1 MGVAVRAGEPC
12 PKCGRIIDWVERRV
26 VNGHVYMYAAHV
38 SVVDGKRK
46 ITKCYF
52 GPDRYT
58 YATKTHSD
66 MGIELKGMAYE
77 IDSGPGSRFLDYIND
92 LANKLTVQAQGGAL
106 DLERARQWLKAVRE
120 ATARLQS
127 LADRLEGYVRQL
139 EAQGGEGAA
148 ALAAPN
154 ETVARPQPVEAPPVT
169 AAQTTEA
176 RPGEGEAYR
185 MVSMLVGLAPEE
197 VERQVRELL
206 EAARELKRAQASR

>member
-1 MGVAVRAGEPC
+1 MAVQAGKPC
-12 PKCGRIIDWVERRV
+12 PKCGRVIDWVERRV
-26 VNGHVYMYAAHV
+26 VNGHVYVYAAHV
-38 SVVDGKRK
+38 SVVDGKKK
-46 ITKCYF
+46 ITKCYL

-66 MGIELKGMAYE
+66 MGMELKGMAYE

-106 DLERARQWLKAVRE
+106 DLERARGWLRAVRE

-127 LADRLEGYVRQL
+127 LADMLEGYVRQL
-139 EAQGGEGAA
+139 EAQEAGAA

-154 ETVARPQPVEAPPVT
+154 DTVARPQPLKAPQVT
-169 AAQTTEA
+169 TQAQTTEA

-185 MVSMLVGLAPEE
+185 MVSMLVGLTPED
-197 VERQVRELL
+197 VERQVRELQ
-206 EAARELKRAQASR
+206 EALREVKRAQTTR